1 VTDVLGQVEPGEVQ
15 LPPGPWIPNVDQV
28 SDSAGCLLG
37 VAGAALDSYGLA
49 QRFTRRVFSHGT
61 VPLQLSDTK
70 KGQLLVSLKNIELG
84 RAGAKQF
91 QTDEGALGK
100 YAFIVAEFGVELWI
114 PWPTLTGGIAPKT
127 ATDPA
132 LMEAAFDL
140 NRALFV
146 VFAALRALSLGGVKT
161 NPPLCPI
168 VQDHVLVG
176 PATPVGPDGSF
187 AGYAISVECQY

>member
-1 VTDVLGQVEPGEVQ
+1 MTDVLGQVEPGEVQ
-15 LPPGPWIPNVDQV
+15 FPPGQWIPNPDQV

-37 VAGAALDSYGLA
+37 VAKGALEAYGLGK
-49 QRFTRRVFSHGT
+49 RFSRQVFSHGT
-61 VPLQLSDTK
+61 VPLQLNDNK
-70 KGQLLVSLKNIELG
+70 QGQLLVSLKNLELG

-114 PWPTLTGGIAPKT
+114 PWPTLTGGIAPKA

-140 NRALFV
+140 NRALLI
-146 VFAALRALSLGGVKT
+146 VFAALRAVSLGGVKT

-187 AGYAISVECQY
+187 AGWSIAVQCEY